1 MENSDLN
8 LPENL
13 KREDSSREPISQE
26 ETSFNQGLTNEE
38 KLEYLSQLI
47 QRAEQNLEQ
56 NGKSKKLV
64 K

>member
-8 LPENL
+8 LLENL
-13 KREDSSREPISQE
+13 KREDSSHEPISQE

-56 NGKSKKLV
+56 NEKSKKLV